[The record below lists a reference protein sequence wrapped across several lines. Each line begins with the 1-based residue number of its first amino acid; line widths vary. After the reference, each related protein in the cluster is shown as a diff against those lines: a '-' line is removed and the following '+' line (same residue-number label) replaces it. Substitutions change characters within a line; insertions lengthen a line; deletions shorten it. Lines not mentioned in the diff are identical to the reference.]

1 MFIQLSPA
9 EEHHNSL
16 SHAASQFHMPLGP
29 LTTAFTA
36 LARRNCVH
44 RTPKLTEFRREF
56 NKAIGFPYMV
66 VCG

>member
-16 SHAASQFHMPLGP
+16 SHAASQFQPLGP
-29 LTTAFTA
+29 LTTVFTA